1 MYVCWVSVEYVCSG
15 CVYQVSVLGMNML
28 DMCVLGEY
36 VGCVCW
42 VCGYAGVYGVGVC
55 VCVHKHM

>member
-28 DMCVLGEY
+28 DMCVLGVY

-42 VCGYAGVYGVGVC
+42 VCG
-55 VCVHKHM
+55 